1 MGNAGRIDMNNMCCC
16 CCMCISGRFLRPEL
30 CCAVMYLYTENS
42 FLLMPENAP
51 GSVNAS
57 GFFIWEEE
65 TLIQIEH
72 VSKTFSGKYGT
83 VHALDDVSI
92 HVEKGDICG
101 IIGFSGAGKSTL
113 IRLVNGLETADSGKV
128 TVCGK
133 ELSTLKKPELRTL
146 RRKIGMVFQQFNLL
160 ESKTVY
166 HNIALPL
173 ILAKTPKAEID
184 KKVMEVL
191 KIVELEDKKDTYI
204 SQLSGGQKQRVG
216 IARALTTDPEL
227 LLCDEATS
235 ALDPQT
241 TESILKLLKR
251 INREMGVTILLI
263 THQMQVVQMICNK
276 VAVME
281 SGKIVESGSVLEVFG
296 SPKMPVTKRF
306 VQTVIRDQIPDSIV
320 SLVKEQKENF
330 RIERLKFIGSSV
342 KRPVIS
348 DICKTDGVVV
358 NILGAAVQELEDS
371 VMCVFILQLIGDD
384 ESIRKAEEQIDKNG
398 VLRERMEVE

>member
-1 MGNAGRIDMNNMCCC
+1 
-16 CCMCISGRFLRPEL
+16 
-30 CCAVMYLYTENS
+30 MYLYTESS

-51 GSVNAS
+51 GSVYTS
-57 GFFIWEEE
+57 GLFIYAANHRDRENLRSSRIALLRWEEE

-133 ELSTLKKPELRTL
+133 ELSTLKKPELRAL

-173 ILAKTPKAEID
+173 ILAKTPKVEID
-184 KKVMEVL
+184 KKVKEVL
-191 KIVELEDKKDTYI
+191 KIVELDDKKDTYI

-241 TESILKLLKR
+241 TESILKLLKK
-251 INREMGVTILLI
+251 INRKMGVTILLI

-306 VQTVIRDQIPDSIV
+306 VQTVIRDQIPDSII

-330 RIERLKFIGSSV
+330 RVDRLKFIGSSV

-348 DICKTDGVVV
+348 DICKTKGVVV

-384 ESIRKAEEQIDKNG
+384 ESIDKAEAEIDKNG
-398 VLRERMEVE
+398 VLRERLEVE

>member
-1 MGNAGRIDMNNMCCC
+1 M
-16 CCMCISGRFLRPEL
+16 
-30 CCAVMYLYTENS
+30 
-42 FLLMPENAP
+42 
-51 GSVNAS
+51 
-57 GFFIWEEE
+57 
-65 TLIQIEH
+65 IQIEH

-133 ELSTLKKPELRTL
+133 ELSTLKKPELRAL

-173 ILAKTPKAEID
+173 ILAKTPKVEID
-184 KKVMEVL
+184 KKVKEVL

-241 TESILKLLKR
+241 TESILKLLKK
-251 INREMGVTILLI
+251 INRKMGVTILLI

-276 VAVME
+276 VAVM
-281 SGKIVESGSVLEVFG
+281 GNGQIVEQGTVLDVF
-296 SPKMPVTKRF
+296 SQPHAPVTQEF
-306 VQTVIRDQIPDSIV
+306 VRTVINDQIPKSILDLLQTETRHYV
-320 SLVKEQKENF
+320 
-330 RIERLKFIGSSV
+330 IDRLKFIGASV
-342 KRPVIS
+342 KKPVIS
-348 DICKTDGVVV
+348 EICQIAGVAV
-358 NILGAAVQELEDS
+358 NILGATVQEFGES
-371 VMCVFILQLIGDD
+371 IMCIFILQMFGSDD
-384 ESIRKAEEQIDKNG
+384 KLLQAEAQIDAAG
-398 VLRERMEVE
+398 VLRERVVFG

>member
-1 MGNAGRIDMNNMCCC
+1 
-16 CCMCISGRFLRPEL
+16 
-30 CCAVMYLYTENS
+30 MYLYTENS
-42 FLLMPENAP
+42 FLLMPENAS
-51 GSVNAS
+51 GSVYTS
-57 GFFIWEEE
+57 GLFIYAANHRDRENLRSSRIALLRWEEE

-133 ELSTLKKPELRTL
+133 ELSTLKKPELRAL

-173 ILAKTPKAEID
+173 ILAKTPKVEID
-184 KKVMEVL
+184 KKVKEVL

-241 TESILKLLKR
+241 TESILKLLKK
-251 INREMGVTILLI
+251 INRKMGVTILLI

-306 VQTVIRDQIPDSIV
+306 VQTVIRDQIPDSII

-330 RIERLKFIGSSV
+330 RVDRLKFIGSSV

-348 DICKTDGVVV
+348 DICKTKGVVV

-384 ESIRKAEEQIDKNG
+384 ESIDKAEAEIDKNG
-398 VLRERMEVE
+398 VLRERLEVE